1 MIFLENISLCDLL
14 PKIVK
19 AKLECEK
26 KLFSNFRFVYK
37 VYNIYREIIKYIDE
51 APFFTLLEDYSTY
64 VTILNPEKPELK
76 VGYFKTFILAGKLG
90 CISVVDLKT
99 HSSFL
104 ITYTIQKNKTIQ
116 SIRMGYRDF
125 NYVERKSL
133 DEISYN
139 VELVNT
145 PTFSSDTL
153 LNGTKIS
160 YEKFNIVFRNFL
172 KDYIKNYLYTM
183 EV

>member
-1 MIFLENISLCDLL
+1 ML

-37 VYNIYREIIKYIDE
+37 VYNIYREIINYIDE

-90 CISVVDLKT
+90 CISVVD
-99 HSSFL
+99 
-104 ITYTIQKNKTIQ
+104 
-116 SIRMGYRDF
+116 
-125 NYVERKSL
+125 
-133 DEISYN
+133 
-139 VELVNT
+139 
-145 PTFSSDTL
+145 
-153 LNGTKIS
+153 
-160 YEKFNIVFRNFL
+160 
-172 KDYIKNYLYTM
+172 
-183 EV
+183 